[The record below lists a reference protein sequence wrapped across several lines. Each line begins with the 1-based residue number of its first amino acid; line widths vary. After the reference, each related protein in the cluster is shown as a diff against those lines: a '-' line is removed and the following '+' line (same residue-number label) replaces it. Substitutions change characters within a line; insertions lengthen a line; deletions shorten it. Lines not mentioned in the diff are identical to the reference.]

1 MAHLL
6 GDASASGRAPCFRS
20 RFLFNFNKNV
30 AQMDVLHPETPVAT
44 RKTWKLRPGCLF
56 PPHGQGSYHP
66 HPDQTPAHEPH
77 ADRPTGPRRRPGL
90 SVGTGEHRSGRHRSR
105 RPVAVQPIDR
115 EHMFD

>member
-44 RKTWKLRPGCLF
+44 RKTRK
-56 PPHGQGSYHP
+56 
-66 HPDQTPAHEPH
+66 
-77 ADRPTGPRRRPGL
+77 
-90 SVGTGEHRSGRHRSR
+90 
-105 RPVAVQPIDR
+105 
-115 EHMFD
+115 